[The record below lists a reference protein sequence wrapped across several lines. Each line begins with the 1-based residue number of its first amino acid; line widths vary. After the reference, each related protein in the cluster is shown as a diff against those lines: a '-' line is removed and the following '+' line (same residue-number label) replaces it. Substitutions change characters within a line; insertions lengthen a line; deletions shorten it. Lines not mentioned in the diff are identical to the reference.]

1 MQNGAR
7 KSSRL
12 EHDAFLY
19 TSDEQFVTAL
29 VPFLGEGLARGEP
42 AVAITTPDNLAL
54 LRDGLGADAAQV
66 RYVDAADWYVRPAA
80 AIADCVAVVR
90 ELTESG
96 ASAVRVIGEPQFGAT
111 AREWGLWT
119 RYEAIVNRALG
130 TLPMWVVCLYDTRTL
145 HKQLIR
151 DAYRTHA
158 MVWQANDRQAS
169 PRYVEPGALLR
180 QIPEPGLTVAG
191 QPSVQLEIEGDPHVW
206 RRPVAAAI
214 SSDSVPAE
222 RVEEFLIAISEV
234 VANALRHGRGRARLA
249 LWPRATGAV
258 CEVHN
263 DGLGLDDPFAGY
275 LPPDGDT
282 AAWGMG
288 LWIARQLS
296 EALAIHSGPD
306 GTTVRLGMGR

>member
-1 MQNGAR
+1 
-7 KSSRL
+7 
-12 EHDAFLY
+12 
-19 TSDEQFVTAL
+19 
-29 VPFLGEGLARGEP
+29 
-42 AVAITTPDNLAL
+42 
-54 LRDGLGADAAQV
+54 
-66 RYVDAADWYVRPAA
+66 
-80 AIADCVAVVR
+80 
-90 ELTESG
+90 
-96 ASAVRVIGEPQFGAT
+96 
-111 AREWGLWT
+111 
-119 RYEAIVNRALG
+119 
-130 TLPMWVVCLYDTRTL
+130 
-145 HKQLIR
+145 
-151 DAYRTHA
+151 
-158 MVWQANDRQAS
+158 VWQANDRQAS

-306 GTTVRLGMGR
+306 GTTVRLGIGR